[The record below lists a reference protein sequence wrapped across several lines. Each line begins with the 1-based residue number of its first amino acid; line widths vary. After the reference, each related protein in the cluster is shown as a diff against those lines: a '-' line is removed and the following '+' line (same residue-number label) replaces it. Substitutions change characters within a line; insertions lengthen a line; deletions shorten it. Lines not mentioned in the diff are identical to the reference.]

1 MGVEAIDRIAKFLKI
16 LADANRLRIISAI
29 GKKECSVSGI
39 MNDTGLPQT
48 LVSFHLRILREAGL
62 VETERKGA
70 FIYYRLKDQGLID
83 LLSAYETYTSD
94 YDSEIDGPPVFCSC
108 PPWFFKKT

>member
-1 MGVEAIDRIAKFLKI
+1 MGMEAIDRIAKFLKI
-16 LADANRLRIISAI
+16 LADTNRLRIISAI
-29 GKKECSVSGI
+29 GKEECSVSGI
-39 MNDTGLPQT
+39 MKDTGLPQT

-70 FIYYRLKDQGLID
+70 FIYYRLKDHGLID
-83 LLSAYETYTSD
+83 LLSACETYS
-94 YDSEIDGPPVFCSC
+94 SEDDNNFDGPQIFCSC